1 MRAAITSAIIA
12 AIIVG
17 CAQSGSRWPADSEP
31 VRSADS
37 EPVRSADSEP
47 VLSEDSRQPVETQAL
62 SQPATATR
70 NDLIVLLPKPNG
82 TIGGVVVRTQGG
94 KEILLDKAYA
104 GAHIE
109 GPGMMQP
116 ITYDADRA
124 KREFSSVVAA
134 LPGRPATFLL
144 YFLEAKY
151 ELTPISEHEVG
162 RVFAEIAARPY
173 PEILV
178 IGHADAVGTTEFN
191 DQLSL
196 QRAQRVRDD
205 LIERGISADRI
216 EVSGRGNREPLIP
229 TPQDVSEPRNRRVE
243 INVR

>member
-1 MRAAITSAIIA
+1 L
-12 AIIVG
+12 
-17 CAQSGSRWPADSEP
+17 P
-31 VRSADS
+31 
-37 EPVRSADSEP
+37 
-47 VLSEDSRQPVETQAL
+47 
-62 SQPATATR
+62 QPAPATR
-70 NDLIVLLPKPNG
+70 NDLIVLLPKANG
-82 TIGGVVVRTQGG
+82 TIGGVVVRTEGG

-104 GAHIE
+104 GAHIQ

-116 ITYDADRA
+116 ITYDAVQA
-124 KREFSSVVAA
+124 QREFYSVVAA

-144 YFLEAKY
+144 YFLEAKD
-151 ELTPISEHEVG
+151 ELTPTSEREVE

-178 IGHADAVGTTEFN
+178 IGHADAVGTAQFN

-205 LIERGISADRI
+205 LIKRGISANRI
-216 EVSGRGNREPLIP
+216 EVSGRGKREPLIP
-229 TPQDVSEPRNRRVE
+229 TSQDVSEPRNRRVE